1 MPRSGL
7 KELSLL
13 IIYIW
18 PPKAINRHSD
28 KNSASK
34 QTSYVPTLSNQ
45 TSSSSIWQLWS
56 CPWLNSKGNECV
68 CLRVCI

>member
-7 KELSLL
+7 NELKPPHNLHL
-13 IIYIW
+13 A
-18 PPKAINRHSD
+18 PKAINRHSD

-34 QTSYVPTLSNQ
+34 QTSYVSTLSNQ